1 MGLYESLFAS
11 EPLFNHIVPALFI
24 CRCCESAQSGQS
36 GGRPPRYIYEKEP
49 A

>member
-11 EPLFNHIVPALFI
+11 EPLFNHIVPALLI
-24 CRCCESAQSGQS
+24 CRCCESTQS